1 MQQQERELVIA
12 TSNEGKVREFVSMF
26 TPLGIR
32 VRGLRDFPELPDV
45 EEDGSTFA
53 QNAEKKAVTI
63 AKLLGLP
70 VMADDSGLCVDA
82 LDGAP
87 GVYSARYSGEGATS
101 ARNNAKLLE
110 ELGRLQEGAG
120 ADDLVQALPEHPEGL
135 ELLSRAR
142 FVCVLA
148 FYDPAAGET
157 LYAEGE
163 CPGWIQSELRGEG
176 GFGYDPLFYL
186 PEFKKTMAQLSPEQ
200 KNSISHRG
208 EALRKMLE
216 LLASR

>member
-1 MQQQERELVIA
+1 MQQPERELVIA

-101 ARNNAKLLE
+101 ERNNAKLLE
-110 ELGRLQEGAG
+110 ELGRLREGAE
-120 ADDLVQALPEHPEGL
+120 LVQALPEHPEGL
-135 ELLSRAR
+135 ELLSQAR

-148 FYDPAAGET
+148 FFDPSADET
-157 LYAEGE
+157 IYAEGE
-163 CPGWIQSELRGEG
+163 CAGWIQSEPRGEG

-216 LLASR
+216 LLRAR